1 MIHKSRSRGSETS
14 PITPYVPPTVEQL
27 HTPRPHLPVHPVP
40 WRGESWHSVWLRK
53 ADAPSTDR
61 RPLQLST
68 KERSNETCSSQS
80 DAQFRGGGLALRR
93 TGSVATASNRRR
105 LRQRRRPRR
114 PQRPLRPARHKA
126 TDITVTGCLIQGS
139 APNVWV
145 LENAKMSTA
154 AATDKGKSYV
164 VVVTGAADLKPHL
177 NHQVRIVGA
186 ESAASRPPAPSAR
199 RPRRSTDEASFP
211 KLNARTVT
219 MVANTCPA

>member
-1 MIHKSRSRGSETS
+1 MKRAALSLMLSFAVAGSL
-14 PITPYVPPTVEQL
+14 YAAQDQA
-27 HTPRPHLPVHPVP
+27 PRPEP
-40 WRGESWHSVWLRK
+40 
-53 ADAPSTDR
+53 AAAPAAQA
-61 RPLQLST
+61 PAAPAPA
-68 KERSNETCSSQS
+68 SQ
-80 DAQFRGGGLALRR
+80 D
-93 TGSVATASNRRR
+93 
-105 LRQRRRPRR
+105 
-114 PQRPLRPARHKA
+114 KA

-186 ESAASRPPAPSAR
+186 ENAASRAAAPSGQAEGK
-199 RPRRSTDEASFP
+199 TDEASFP